1 MNGLDFVII
10 AMVTVPA
17 LLGWRTG
24 LVSAVLT
31 LGGVV
36 GGFLLAGQLS
46 GWVAA
51 LLSPLLAGD
60 AWSGFLGFA
69 LVLVG
74 TIVVSWVAAFFVKK
88 VLAAAMLGWV
98 DPLGGALLG
107 AAMGSFLVTVLLLI
121 LRAVGQV
128 GNIAGIKGSLEG
140 SALAGP
146 FLQYVGAVV
155 QLLPVD
161 VTKVVGGG

>member
-24 LVSAVLT
+24 LIKAVFT
-31 LGGVV
+31 LGGIV
-36 GGFLLAGQLS
+36 GGFLLAGQLY
-46 GWVAA
+46 GRVGT
-51 LLSPLLAGD
+51 LLSSFLEDGAQAD
-60 AWSGFLGFA
+60 SLGFA
-69 LVLVG
+69 LVLIG
-74 TIVVSWVAAFFVKK
+74 AIVASWVAAFFVKK
-88 VLAAAMLGWV
+88 VLAAVMLGWV

-107 AAMGSFLVTVLLLI
+107 AAMGSFLMTVILLMLQ
-121 LRAVGQV
+121 AVGQV
-128 GNIAGIKGSLEG
+128 GNVAGIKDSLGG
-140 SALAGP
+140 SALAGL

-161 VTKVVGGG
+161 VTKVAGGG